1 MIIFCTENMFEQ
13 MPDKKPLLK
22 YPIHITNAFEQAV
35 SPPISAHVQPI
46 QRKNSNLHYFKAAVN
61 RIFFADRMFDLF
73 DIKRKFGEFVR
84 SLSIFHPNASKA
96 EKI

>member
-35 SPPISAHVQPI
+35 SRPISAHVQPI
-46 QRKNSNLHYFKAAVN
+46 QRWTLLVVKFMVYTMRLFRVVLMMVYLKSYFTG
-61 RIFFADRMFDLF
+61 L
-73 DIKRKFGEFVR
+73 
-84 SLSIFHPNASKA
+84 
-96 EKI
+96 